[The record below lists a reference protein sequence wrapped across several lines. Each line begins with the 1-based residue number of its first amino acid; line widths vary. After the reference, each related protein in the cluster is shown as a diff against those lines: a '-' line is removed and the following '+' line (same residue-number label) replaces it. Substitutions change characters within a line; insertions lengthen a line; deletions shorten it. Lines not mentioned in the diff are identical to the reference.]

1 MIERHEEWSDL
12 APMYVLGGL
21 EAEEVEAFEAH
32 MATCE
37 ACRQEVKELQEVT
50 GFLPL
55 AAEPVAPPPGMRAR
69 VLGNVLGRAQESAEA
84 KPAAAPA
91 EPEAPAVLQATPAT
105 QHADAAQPGPGM
117 PPNTAVPAARAK
129 EAAQAQPWQQPQGRA
144 RARSSRAWRVA
155 SAGLAAAAL
164 VLGIYAAQLQ
174 SRIDSLT
181 QQAAGSSAAQEQL
194 AQAQAQNEELQQQ
207 LAAVQEPSRSVRMGE
222 AVKLSPAAQD
232 IVANGLATIV
242 IDDKGT
248 HLVVQAENLPDLE
261 GNEAFQVWLIKGDT
275 PQNAGTFLSHD
286 GTGAVYYTL
295 DSANDYDTVAITL
308 EPDAMGD
315 QPRGTMILA
324 AKIEG

>member
-21 EAEEVEAFEAH
+21 EAKEVEAFEAH

-50 GFLPL
+50 GSLPL

-69 VLGNVLGRAQESAEA
+69 VLGNVLGSAQESAEA

-91 EPEAPAVLQATPAT
+91 EPEAPEVLQATPGP
-105 QHADAAQPGPGM
+105 QHADAA
-117 PPNTAVPAARAK
+117 RAE
-129 EAAQAQPWQQPQGRA
+129 EAAQAQPWQPQGRA
-144 RARSSRAWRVA
+144 RARSSRAWRAA

-174 SRIDSLT
+174 SRIDALT

-194 AQAQAQNEELQQQ
+194 AQVQAQNEELQQQ

-295 DSANDYDTVAITL
+295 DSVNDYDTVAITL